1 MTYFSIN
8 IDWNGEFKVKEASA
22 ELKHAF
28 LKSLPVMAGYITLGI
43 GFGLVYTSSGF
54 STLGAILSSI
64 LIFAGSMQFVSVN
77 LLLSGASPISMILM
91 TIAVNLRH
99 LFYSIS
105 MLDKYRGAGK
115 YKPYMEF
122 ALTDET
128 FSIVCDGAPEGLD
141 GPKYYFLL
149 SLFNQCYWITGTI
162 IGATLQSM
170 LDISFAGVDFSM
182 TALFTVTLTGQIMH
196 KERIPSSAMGVMV
209 TLACLLIF
217 GKENFLIPSL
227 AIIGTVLLVTV
238 LIEERKK

>member
-1 MTYFSIN
+1 M
-8 IDWNGEFKVKEASA
+8 VKDSKG
-22 ELKHAF
+22 ELKEAF

-77 LLLSGASPISMILM
+77 LLLSGVSPVSMIMM
-91 TIAVNLRH
+91 TLAVNLRH

-115 YKPYMEF
+115 YKPYLEF

-128 FSIVCDGAPEGLD
+128 FSIVCDGAPENLD
-141 GPKYYFLL
+141 APKYYFLL
-149 SLFNQCYWITGTI
+149 SLFNQSYWITGTI

-170 LDISFAGVDFSM
+170 LDISFAGADFSM

-196 KERIPSSAMGVMV
+196 KKSIPSSAMGVIV
-209 TLACLLIF
+209 TLICLLIF
-217 GKENFLIPSL
+217 GKESFLIPSL
-227 AIIGTVLLVTV
+227 AVIGAVLLVTV
-238 LIEERKK
+238 LLEERKR

>member
-105 MLDKYRGAGK
+105 MLDKYRCAGK

-182 TALFTVTLTGQIMH
+182 TALFTVTLIGQIMN
-196 KERIPSSAMGVMV
+196 KKSIPSSAMGVMV

>member
-1 MTYFSIN
+1 MKRPN
-8 IDWNGEFKVKEASA
+8 A
-22 ELKHAF
+22 ELRQAF
-28 LKSLPVMAGYITLGI
+28 LKSLPVMAGYMTLGT

-54 STLGAILSSI
+54 SALGAILSSI

-77 LLLSGASPISMILM
+77 LLLSGASPVSMILM
-91 TIAVNLRH
+91 TLAVNLRH

-128 FSIVCDGAPEGLD
+128 FSIVCDGAPENLD
-141 GPKYYFLL
+141 APKYYFLL
-149 SLFNQCYWITGTI
+149 SLINQSYWIAGTI

-182 TALFTVTLTGQIMH
+182 TAWESWSPWRAF
-196 KERIPSSAMGVMV
+196 
-209 TLACLLIF
+209 
-217 GKENFLIPSL
+217 
-227 AIIGTVLLVTV
+227 
-238 LIEERKK
+238 

>member
-77 LLLSGASPISMILM
+77 LLLSGASPISIILM

-115 YKPYMEF
+115 YKPYIEF

-128 FSIVCDGAPEGLD
+128 FSIVCEGAPEGLD

-182 TALFTVTLTGQIMH
+182 TALFTVTLTGQIMN
-196 KERIPSSAMGVMV
+196 KKSIPSSAMGVMV

-238 LIEERKK
+238 RIEERKK